1 MCHPAVFVSMG
12 ASAGTAG
19 TLAAVSQIGLIAGG
33 TMMSINA
40 QKQAMIYQQ
49 QQAEFQ
55 KKQFKMQADAAEIE
69 TIQAENDRKRK
80 YLNQLNENRALFSK
94 MNITTD
100 SPSYRA
106 FLKANKE
113 TMKRDVQRLRLQG
126 TEKRLAALYGVQQ
139 ADLTGRMAKVQYKQ
153 GVADENQKNQKYNQ
167 ALNLQLF
174 GEVNKAVAVNPDGSY
189 QVRYL

>member
-1 MCHPAVFVSMG
+1 MCSPVVFTAMG
-12 ASAGTAG
+12 ASAGTAA
-19 TLAAVSQIGLIAGG
+19 TLSAVSTVAIIGGT
-33 TMMSINA
+33 TMMSIQA
-40 QKQAMIYQQ
+40 QKASMKYQQ

-113 TMKRDVQRLRLQG
+113 TVKKDLQRLKLKG
-126 TEKRLAALYGVQQ
+126 TEKRLSALYGVNQ
-139 ADLTGRMAKVQYKQ
+139 ADLTGRIASSNYRM
-153 GVADENQKNQKYNQ
+153 GVATTVGRSLLS
-167 ALNLQLF
+167 ARPVLNEL
-174 GEVNKAVAVNPDGSY
+174 ET
-189 QVRYL
+189 

>member
-1 MCHPAVFVSMG
+1 MCDPV
-12 ASAGTAG
+12 TATYV
-19 TLAAVSQIGLIAGG
+19 TLAVTGAT
-33 TMMSINA
+33 TMMSIQA
-40 QKQAMIYQQ
+40 QKAYMKMQQ

-55 KKQFKMQADAAEIE
+55 RKQFKMQADAAELE
-69 TIQAENDRKRK
+69 TVQVENDRKRK
-80 YLNQLNENRALFSK
+80 YLSKLNENRALFSK

-153 GVADENQKNQKYNQ
+153 GVATTVGRSLLSANKLY
-167 ALNLQLF
+167 
-174 GEVNKAVAVNPDGSY
+174 GEIA
-189 QVRYL
+189 

>member
-1 MCHPAVFVSMG
+1 MCSPVVFTTAFPSM
-12 ASAGTAG
+12 TAATAT
-19 TLAAVSQIGLIAGG
+19 TLSAVSTVALIGGT
-33 TMMSINA
+33 TMMSVQA
-40 QKQAMIYQQ
+40 QKASMQYQQ

-113 TMKRDVQRLRLQG
+113 TVKKDLQRLKLKG
-126 TEKRLAALYGVQQ
+126 TEKRLAALYGVNQ
-139 ADLTGRMAKVQYKQ
+139 ADLTGRIAQSNYRM
-153 GVADENQKNQKYNQ
+153 GVATTVGRSLLS
-167 ALNLQLF
+167 ARPVLNEL
-174 GEVNKAVAVNPDGSY
+174 ET
-189 QVRYL
+189 

>member
-1 MCHPAVFVSMG
+1 MCHPAVFTAMG

-80 YLNQLNENRALFSK
+80 YLAQLNENRALFSK

-113 TMKRDVQRLRLQG
+113 TVKKDIQRLRLKG
-126 TEKRLAALYGVQQ
+126 TEKRLAALYGQTQ
-139 ADLTGRMAKVQYKQ
+139 ADLSGRAAESKFRSNRLQTVGRSLMGAYPI
-153 GVADENQKNQKYNQ
+153 ADE
-167 ALNLQLF
+167 AGFL
-174 GEVNKAVAVNPDGSY
+174 G
-189 QVRYL
+189 

>member
-1 MCHPAVFVSMG
+1 MCDPV
-12 ASAGTAG
+12 TATYV
-19 TLAAVSQIGLIAGG
+19 TLAVTGAT
-33 TMMSINA
+33 TMMSIQA
-40 QKQAMIYQQ
+40 QKASMKMQQ

-55 KKQFKMQADAAEIE
+55 RKQFKMQADAAELE
-69 TIQAENDRKRK
+69 TVQVENQRKRK
-80 YLNQLNENRALFSK
+80 YLSKLNENRALFSK

-153 GVADENQKNQKYNQ
+153 GVATTVGRSLLSANKLY
-167 ALNLQLF
+167 
-174 GEVNKAVAVNPDGSY
+174 GEIA
-189 QVRYL
+189 